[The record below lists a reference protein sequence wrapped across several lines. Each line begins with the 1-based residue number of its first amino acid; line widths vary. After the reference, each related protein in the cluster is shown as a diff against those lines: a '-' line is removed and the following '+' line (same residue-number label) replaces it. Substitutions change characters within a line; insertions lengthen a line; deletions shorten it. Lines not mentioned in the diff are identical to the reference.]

1 MYFYLMPF
9 QSLPPS
15 PPAIRLVAPPLGF
28 DSTRAAKR
36 AAKEMG
42 AVVVVEDELPAF
54 PLIAPSL
61 ALGRFRFHDL
71 ALPPNPM
78 AMPTWMDPSV
88 TRSGGN
94 VVHRV
99 FSIGGVGF

>member
-1 MYFYLMPF
+1 MPIL
-9 QSLPPS
+9 SS
-15 PPAIRLVAPPLGF
+15 PPVPQAIRIATPSSGF
-28 DSTRAAKR
+28 DVARAAKR

-61 ALGRFRFHDL
+61 ALGRFRFHDR

-78 AMPTWMDPSV
+78 ATPTWMDPSV

>member
-1 MYFYLMPF
+1 MPF
-9 QSLPPS
+9 PSLPPT
-15 PPAIRLVAPPLGF
+15 PPAIRLVAPSLSF
-28 DSTRAAKR
+28 DVARAAKR

-54 PLIAPSL
+54 PLVSPNLS
-61 ALGRFRFHDL
+61 LGRFRFHDV

-78 AMPTWMDPSV
+78 AMPVWMDPSV